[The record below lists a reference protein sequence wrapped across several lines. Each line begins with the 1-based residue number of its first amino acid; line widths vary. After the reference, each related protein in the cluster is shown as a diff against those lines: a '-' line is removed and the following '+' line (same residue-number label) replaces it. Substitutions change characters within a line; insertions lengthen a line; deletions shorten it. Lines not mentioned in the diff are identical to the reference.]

1 MKKSILSLLI
11 VCVGL
16 NGLTAQN
23 TTSYPFQ
30 DPSKSVD
37 EHVADLVSR
46 LTLEEKALQMM
57 HEAPAVP
64 RLGIEAYSWWNE
76 ALHGVARTGRA
87 TVFPQNIGLAAT
99 FDQSLIRRIGDAVS
113 DEAWAKYNIAQQ
125 LNNHTLYSGIT
136 FYAPNINIFRDPRW
150 GRGQET
156 FGEDPYLTASMG
168 VAYVKGMQGDNP
180 KYLKTATCAKHYV
193 VHSGPEA
200 LRHSFNAEIPMH
212 DFYETY
218 TPAFES
224 LVKDGKMESVMCA
237 YNRTFGKP
245 CCASSF
251 LLQDLLRKQWGFNGY
266 ITTDCWAVSD
276 FVSHGAA
283 QNTMESAV
291 LAVKSGVNL
300 CCGDEFKTLP
310 EAVKQN
316 MISEKEIDQ
325 ALSVL
330 LRTRFKLG
338 LFDPINENPYS
349 KINESVIGCQKHIDL
364 AYEAAAKSLVLLQNN
379 NNTLPLKKNLKTLY
393 VVGPY
398 AANQDV
404 LLGNYNGVSDRM
416 TTVLQAVVGKVSAG
430 TSVGYRIGVE
440 PSADVKNNM
449 NSAVGEA
456 QSADAVIAVF
466 GISGVFEGEE
476 GESIASDTRGDRTN
490 LGLPQN
496 QLDFLRKMKKS
507 CNKPIILVLTG
518 GSPICT
524 EELKSIA
531 DAIIFVWYP
540 GQEGGRAVADAI
552 FGDLNPS
559 GRLPIT
565 FPKSAEQL
573 PPFEEYSMTGR
584 TYRYMT
590 QEPLFPFGFGLSYTQ
605 FQYDNLKLSAD
616 KIKKGKSLTLT
627 ADIANV
633 GAKEGE
639 EVVQL
644 YLTNLKKN
652 ITTPLYA
659 LKGIKRINLK
669 AGEKQQLSFE
679 ITPEM
684 MTQINEKG
692 EKVMESTDFKVSVG
706 GCNPSDLSKKLGA
719 SDMVSTVFTVK

>member
-1 MKKSILSLLI
+1 
-11 VCVGL
+11 
-16 NGLTAQN
+16 
-23 TTSYPFQ
+23 
-30 DPSKSVD
+30 
-37 EHVADLVSR
+37 
-46 LTLEEKALQMM
+46 
-57 HEAPAVP
+57 
-64 RLGIEAYSWWNE
+64 
-76 ALHGVARTGRA
+76 
-87 TVFPQNIGLAAT
+87 
-99 FDQSLIRRIGDAVS
+99 
-113 DEAWAKYNIAQQ
+113 
-125 LNNHTLYSGIT
+125 
-136 FYAPNINIFRDPRW
+136 
-150 GRGQET
+150 
-156 FGEDPYLTASMG
+156 
-168 VAYVKGMQGDNP
+168 
-180 KYLKTATCAKHYV
+180 
-193 VHSGPEA
+193 
-200 LRHSFNAEIPMH
+200 
-212 DFYETY
+212 
-218 TPAFES
+218 
-224 LVKDGKMESVMCA
+224 
-237 YNRTFGKP
+237 
-245 CCASSF
+245 
-251 LLQDLLRKQWGFNGY
+251 
-266 ITTDCWAVSD
+266 
-276 FVSHGAA
+276 
-283 QNTMESAV
+283 
-291 LAVKSGVNL
+291 VKSGVNL

-605 FQYDNLKLSAD
+605 FQYNNLKLSAD

-669 AGEKQQLSFE
+669 AGEKQQVSFE

-719 SDMVSTVFTVK
+719 SDMISTVFTVK